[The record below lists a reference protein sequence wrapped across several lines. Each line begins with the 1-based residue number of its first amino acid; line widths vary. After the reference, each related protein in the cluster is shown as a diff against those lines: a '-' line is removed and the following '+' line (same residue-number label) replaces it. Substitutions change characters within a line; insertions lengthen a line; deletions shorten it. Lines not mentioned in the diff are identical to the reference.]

1 MVELTIAAIRD
12 HYRTKRAAK
21 QDSLPYP
28 VPAESTRMPNPN
40 AAPMPPPKI
49 APQPVLET
57 QMPRSQMTNDFEVT
71 SPRKSRPGLER
82 GIEMPTIGEPLSPV
96 QQPQPAR
103 NVSPPKMRP
112 VKSLIPPSPKS
123 KDLPELPKPTAPK
136 LTPKGALNQPKNSPD
151 YTNFFSSEEMFNQA
165 VVPRPLVHHLV
176 HVITGEIKARGEY
189 QSDFHTY
196 FLHLF
201 VLTQEFSRHI

>member
-28 VPAESTRMPNPN
+28 VPAESTHMPNPN

-49 APQPVLET
+49 APQPVVES

-71 SPRKSRPGLER
+71 SPRKSRPGTGR
-82 GIEMPTIGEPLSPV
+82 TIEMPTIGEPSNQPPPPPPPV
-96 QQPQPAR
+96 QQPPPPVR
-103 NVSPPKMRP
+103 NASPPKMRP

-123 KDLPELPKPTAPK
+123 KDLPELPTPTAPK
-136 LTPKGALNQPKNSPD
+136 QPKGVLNQPKNSPN

-176 HVITGEIKARGEY
+176 HVITGEIKARGK
-189 QSDFHTY
+189 
-196 FLHLF
+196 
-201 VLTQEFSRHI
+201 